1 MKQILK
7 AAPKVCVAMKT
18 PPLLKHLFRG
28 IPQLRLVFHYF
39 AKMKGSLN
47 PPLSYLIFN
56 KTPSGRDLQPSLNA
70 LETHFLAHAN
80 LVYCIL

>member
-18 PPLLKHLFRG
+18 PPQHLFRG
-28 IPQLRLVFHYF
+28 IPQLRLVFHHF

-47 PPLSYLIFN
+47 PPLPYLIFN

-80 LVYCIL
+80 LVCCIL